1 VEVKGAAQ
9 ILDVIY
15 GEKDIP
21 PDTKNDKKDALQ
33 KRIDEKKEEIN
44 ESSSVIGL
52 LKKQQ
57 EMLKDYA
64 QNVTS
69 LLSGN
74 LDKEDTPLFSDMIA
88 SEDVAIMMKFMER
101 YQTTL
106 STLDQRLLDAER
118 HKVDLEDQKK
128 VLEAER
134 QVIIG
139 EESAFAALTL
149 KFISVVVEA
158 KESGTIQL
166 DITYTMN
173 NASWSLFYDIRVFTK
188 DKVMKI
194 QYLPMKSPRYASNT
208 SSLVT

>member
-1 VEVKGAAQ
+1 MA
-9 ILDVIY
+9 
-15 GEKDIP
+15 DI
-21 PDTKNDKKDALQ
+21 NFIEDALQ

-149 KFISVVVEA
+149 K
-158 KESGTIQL
+158 
-166 DITYTMN
+166 
-173 NASWSLFYDIRVFTK
+173 
-188 DKVMKI
+188 
-194 QYLPMKSPRYASNT
+194 
-208 SSLVT
+208 